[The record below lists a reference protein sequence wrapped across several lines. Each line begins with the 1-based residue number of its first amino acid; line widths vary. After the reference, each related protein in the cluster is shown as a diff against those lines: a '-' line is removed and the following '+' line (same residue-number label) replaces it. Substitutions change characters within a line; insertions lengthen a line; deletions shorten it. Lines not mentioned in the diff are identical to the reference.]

1 MFLKIFEL
9 TVGWTSHCQDVRRVA
24 ALCSGYMIDE
34 GFRAMSMVKS
44 QVKLFL
50 IAGKFCCRHYQALVL
65 RRKVELAAMSKEG
78 GRVLSGN
85 GKLSKFE
92 LIWKKLF

>member
-1 MFLKIFEL
+1 M
-9 TVGWTSHCQDVRRVA
+9 
-24 ALCSGYMIDE
+24 
-34 GFRAMSMVKS
+34 
-44 QVKLFL
+44 
-50 IAGKFCCRHYQALVL
+50 L

-85 GKLSKFE
+85 GKLSNFE